1 MTPDIRNILVLTE
14 NAALSESIRGA
25 LSGTD
30 QTKVSSEAST
40 VSGMNGKA
48 ADLAFG
54 HDLIIFEA
62 DPDNETELNAIT
74 ALSTKRRAGAVFIAL
89 TDGDVSLAKVR
100 RLRSAGVD
108 DVLPTSISTED
119 LGAVLESS
127 LKDMRQKHM
136 QIPDGAAKE
145 GAIIAIAQ
153 ARGGIGS
160 TTVAVNLARS
170 LVNQKV
176 SFRRHRTH
184 RVALVDFDLQFGN
197 ANVFMDI
204 EDNGGFLKLIEAN
217 DSPDAKYMHSIM
229 QRHRSGVDVL
239 SAPLPIAPLN
249 ALRPDIAGTI
259 LDVLRAE
266 YDYVVVDLPRAMVDW
281 LEPVLTRATRLAI
294 VTDTSVPCIRQSKRM
309 LDFYREANVGLPVDL
324 IVNREKK
331 PVLRSQ
337 HLKEAETALE
347 ARFAHWI
354 PDNPRIARKAADLG
368 KPITDLFPRSDISK
382 AFRTL
387 ASYTLAAMPVAT
399 VTAG

>member
-1 MTPDIRNILVLTE
+1 MTHDIRNILVLSE
-14 NAALSESIRGA
+14 NAALSESIKGA
-25 LSGTD
+25 LSKSG
-30 QTKVSSEAST
+30 QTKISSEAST

-62 DPDNETELNAIT
+62 NPDDEAELHAISE
-74 ALSTKRRAGAVFIAL
+74 LSSGRRAGTVFIAF
-89 TDGDVSLAKVR
+89 TDGDVSIAKAR
-100 RLRSAGVD
+100 RLHSVGVD
-108 DVLPTSISTED
+108 DVLPTTISTEE
-119 LGAVLESS
+119 LASVIQSNLTAT
-127 LKDMRQKHM
+127 LQK
-136 QIPDGAAKE
+136 QTQSTDGSAND

-170 LVNQKV
+170 LQSQRV
-176 SFRRHRTH
+176 SFRRHRSH
-184 RVALVDFDLQFGN
+184 RVALVDLDLQFGN

-204 EDNGGFLKLIEAN
+204 EDNGGFLKLMESN
-217 DSPDAKYMHSIM
+217 DIPDAKYMQSIM
-229 QRHRSGVDVL
+229 QKHRSGVDVL

-249 ALRPDIAGTI
+249 ALRSDAAGSM

-281 LEPVLTRATRLAI
+281 LEPVLSRAARLAI

-309 LDFYREANVGLPVDL
+309 LDFYREANVGLQVDL

-331 PVLRSQ
+331 PIVRSQ
-337 HLKEAETALE
+337 HLKEAEAALE
-347 ARFAHWI
+347 SRFAHWI
-354 PDNPRIARKAADLG
+354 PDNPRVARKAVDLG

-382 AFRTL
+382 AFRSL
-387 ASYTLAAMPVAT
+387 ASSTFAALPAAT
-399 VTAG
+399 MTTR